1 MKIIKIMIAASEEMH
16 DEKVRFSELIGH
28 LNEVLEPRGV
38 ELKRV
43 KWNSETD
50 GSLEDY
56 LTKLHDCEMC
66 LTLYWKELTSNSE
79 EELNKAYQQLKD
91 GENPRKLYVFF
102 KEPAEGLSGAL
113 KDFKANFVTNYGHFF
128 CKFENVDT
136 MNLHFI
142 LQFEA
147 YQNRVQDLQNKLI
160 EVKDGMVMVG
170 DKPFVALNQIP
181 FAAQNKEYARLQREL
196 ADFDLQV
203 AKVRARHIAN
213 PNNEDLEDELFSL
226 RALRKKKAKEFDEYQ
241 QHLFGMALQFAR
253 LAWEECSQRIRKAR
267 ELFEAGDAIGADE
280 ILNMEEMKRNSERKL
295 KQFEQERQNLELDI
309 EEYRLKADTV
319 MANTLKTISE
329 RFAEA
334 CDAYEQALT
343 IARSIRHDP
352 EKLSRLLFDYAYL
365 LQNFNRM
372 YEAVDIYTKA
382 LEILKR
388 LAAATPEAYLPDVA
402 TTLTN
407 LANLQSDLARYEEAE
422 KGYLEALEIRKRLA
436 AVIPE
441 ANLPYVATTLTNLA
455 NLQSDLA
462 RYEEAEKG
470 YLEALEILKRLAAAT
485 TDAYLPDVART
496 LNCLAI
502 LQKDLGR
509 YEEAEKG
516 YLESLEI
523 LKPLAAA
530 NPEAYLPDV
539 ATTLTNLA
547 NLQSDLARYEEAEKG
562 YIEALEILKR
572 LAAANPDAYFPDV
585 ARALNNLANL
595 QSDLSR
601 YEEAEKGYLEA
612 LEILKRL
619 AAATPDAYLPY
630 VATTLNNLANM
641 LSDLG
646 RYEEA
651 EKGYLKA
658 LEILKPLA
666 AATPDAFLFDVAR
679 TLNSL
684 AILQKDLGCY
694 EEAERGYLE
703 ALKILKRL
711 AGANPDAYLLDMA
724 GSLNSLAILQSNLGR
739 YAEAKQNLTEALGI
753 YENFEKQ
760 TPGRYAKMINFI
772 SLYLSSI

>member
-147 YQNRVQDLQNKLI
+147 YQNHVQDLQNKLI

-213 PNNEDLEDELFSL
+213 PNNEELEDELFSL

-388 LAAATPEAYLPDVA
+388 LAAAT
-402 TTLTN
+402 
-407 LANLQSDLARYEEAE
+407 
-422 KGYLEALEIRKRLA
+422 
-436 AVIPE
+436 
-441 ANLPYVATTLTNLA
+441 
-455 NLQSDLA
+455 
-462 RYEEAEKG
+462 
-470 YLEALEILKRLAAAT
+470 

-572 LAAANPDAYFPDV
+572 LAAANPDAYFPYV

-641 LSDLG
+641 QSDLG

-651 EKGYLKA
+651 ENGYLKA

-684 AILQKDLGCY
+684 AILQSDLGCY